1 MDFNKIDNIQH
12 KHRDGVFGAAANTN
26 DLGEIFDVMDADGDG
41 AICADDLAQ
50 VHLILEA
57 FSNEI
62 LRATAGVGRGYG
74 NDLAGKNVLGK
85 DRFLQVMQKMGMKH
99 SPADIE
105 EMIKAAGSD
114 CGKVDREQF
123 LKMVSTG

>member
-1 MDFNKIDNIQH
+1 MDNHIQH

-41 AICADDLAQ
+41 AICAEDLAQ

-62 LRATAGVGRGYG
+62 LWAMSIDYTGWGGKRLREWGVILLERM
-74 NDLAGKNVLGK
+74 
-85 DRFLQVMQKMGMKH
+85 F
-99 SPADIE
+99 
-105 EMIKAAGSD
+105 
-114 CGKVDREQF
+114 
-123 LKMVSTG
+123 